1 MTKGFENGR
10 IVPISSKRL
19 RSVGSLER
27 HAPDETRVR
36 DAKIYPIL
44 RGGAMLTTQNWKVYL
59 DNKRNA
65 WAIEMQAKAKE
76 QLEYIRQRR
85 ASVTGVTNNEEQ

>member
-27 HAPDETRVR
+27 HAPDESRVR

-44 RGGAMLTTQNWKVYL
+44 RGGAMLTAQNWKVYL
-59 DNKRNA
+59 DNKRDA
-65 WAIEMQAKAKE
+65 WARQMQSKL
-76 QLEYIRQRR
+76 QDRLEYLRQRR
-85 ASVTGVTNNEEQ
+85 ESVTGVTNNKEQ